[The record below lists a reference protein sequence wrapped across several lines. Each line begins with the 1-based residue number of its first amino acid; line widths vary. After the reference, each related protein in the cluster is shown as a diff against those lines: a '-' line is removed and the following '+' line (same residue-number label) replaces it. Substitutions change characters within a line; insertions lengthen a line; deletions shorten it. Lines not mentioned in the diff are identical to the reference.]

1 MDMTERIENDFT
13 YHAPKDS
20 QPERY
25 NQLREKGK
33 ELALLIAELTPES
46 PDQSVALTLLNLA
59 VMSANA
65 AIARN
70 E

>member
-33 ELALLIAELTPES
+33 ELAL
-46 PDQSVALTLLNLA
+46 PDCRTDA
-59 VMSANA
+59 
-65 AIARN
+65 
-70 E
+70 